1 LGINGYLKKKRRKES
16 YSWPLGVKENNDYIM
31 STYLTSQA
39 LFSNVQG
46 GLWAQSVK
54 ILEF

>member
-1 LGINGYLKKKRRKES
+1 MSGAVPGLVGML
-16 YSWPLGVKENNDYIM
+16 LGVKENSDYIM
-31 STYLTSQA
+31 SMYLTSQA
-39 LFSNVQG
+39 LLSNVQG